1 MNQNSRGVL
10 LNFRLKRLKVRP
22 SKFKTTA
29 QPTQKPQITTDLTWT
44 VTVFEN
50 RHIKVMNENSKDEC
64 EITHPLKKTNAMLRG
79 YRRVSRAA
87 AKMFKT
93 VISLWSPTVQWKTDS
108 LHKMSIKTQFPLRR
122 CRRNDMS
129 TSALYSR
136 KLIVSGFFFLVCVV
150 EDLIAVLPLTFS
162 PVVLVHSR

>member
-29 QPTQKPQITTDLTWT
+29 QPTQKPQITTDLTYT

-50 RHIKVMNENSKDEC
+50 RHKKCYKKICKSRE
-64 EITHPLKKTNAMLRG
+64 EITFSVKKKDAMLRG

-93 VISLWSPTVQWKTDS
+93 VISMWSARISKNTEYS
-108 LHKMSIKTQFPLRR
+108 LMLNKKKCRAPGGKCHESSHDQNTPYFCKFP
-122 CRRNDMS
+122 
-129 TSALYSR
+129 Y
-136 KLIVSGFFFLVCVV
+136 IVPFSFFRFL
-150 EDLIAVLPLTFS
+150 LKI
-162 PVVLVHSR
+162 

>member
-10 LNFRLKRLKVRP
+10 LKFWLKRLKVRP

-50 RHIKVMNENSKDEC
+50 RHVKVMNENPKDEC
-64 EITHPLKKTNAMLRG
+64 EITHPLKKKNAMLRG

-108 LHKMSIKTQFPLRR
+108 LHKMSIKTQFPLRK
-122 CRRNDMS
+122 CRLNDMS
-129 TSALYSR
+129 TSTYHWR
-136 KLIVSGFFFLVCVV
+136 KRIYRFLK
-150 EDLIAVLPLTFS
+150 T
-162 PVVLVHSR
+162 

>member
-29 QPTQKPQITTDLTWT
+29 QPTQKPQITTDLTYT

-64 EITHPLKKTNAMLRG
+64 EITHPLKKKMRCCVDIVAC
-79 YRRVSRAA
+79 RAQLQ
-87 AKMFKT
+87 KCSK
-93 VISLWSPTVQWKTDS
+93 Q
-108 LHKMSIKTQFPLRR
+108 
-122 CRRNDMS
+122 
-129 TSALYSR
+129 
-136 KLIVSGFFFLVCVV
+136 
-150 EDLIAVLPLTFS
+150 
-162 PVVLVHSR
+162 